1 MTGGNMLVEQVSA
14 RGSSL
19 TQSARNRF
27 FLNVGSNICYM
38 VLNTLLLLW
47 YVPFLIRHIGWAAY
61 GMVPLANTLIMYAT
75 VLTTSL
81 DVSVNRFLAIDL
93 NQGNVHSAN
102 RTFNTALILAATA
115 CLVLALPAGA
125 VVYLFPILFNVPAG
139 LESATRFLFA
149 SVAATMGAALLSSS
163 FGVTSVITHRFE
175 LRNVVRTLTS
185 ASRVGVVALC
195 FSFWPASLSFVALGF
210 LISAAIGLAGDVLVW
225 RYLAPELRVRPRWA
239 DRQQMRAMAGLGGW
253 SAVNQIGS
261 LLLMQVDLLVV
272 NALFGAD
279 ATGRYG
285 SILVLVAL
293 VYTMTETVV
302 AVLSPMIMAHY
313 ATADVDALRR
323 VTLQSVRL
331 LGIALA
337 LPVGLL
343 CGFAHPVLSIWLGGS
358 FGDLGILLILL
369 AGHLPV
375 TLAVRPILYGI
386 TAYNRVK
393 LQSIITLVLGIAT
406 VPAAVLLASF
416 VGWGLAGVASATALV
431 WMVKN
436 VVFLTPY
443 GAAVLGLRLGALYRS
458 LASTA
463 ALTAG
468 VGLVSAYLWQV
479 CRPADWS
486 GLFALGAVVGLAYVS
501 GIYALVLSSA
511 DRELLWS
518 SLRRRSPA

>member
-1 MTGGNMLVEQVSA
+1 MTGGNMLVEQVA
-14 RGSSL
+14 PRGRSL
-19 TQSARNRF
+19 VQSARNRF

-47 YVPFLIRHIGWAAY
+47 YVPFLVRHLGLAAY
-61 GMVPLANTLIMYAT
+61 GMIPLANTLVMYAT

-93 NQGNVHSAN
+93 NRGDARGAN
-102 RTFNTALILAATA
+102 RTFNTALTLAATA
-115 CLVLALPAGA
+115 CLLLALPAAA

-149 SVAATMGAALLSSS
+149 SVAATMGAAVLSSS

-175 LRNVVRTLTS
+175 LRNAVRALTS
-185 ASRVGVVALC
+185 LSRVGVVALC
-195 FSFWPASLSFVALGF
+195 FWFWPASLSFVALGF
-210 LISAAIGLAGDVLVW
+210 LVSAAIGLAGDVLVW
-225 RYLAPELRVRPRWA
+225 RHLTPELRVRPRSA
-239 DRQQMRAMAGLGGW
+239 DPRQLRAMAGLGGW

-272 NALFGAD
+272 NALFGAE

-293 VYTMTETVV
+293 LYTMTETVV

-313 ATADVDALRR
+313 ATADIDALRR

-343 CGFAHPVLSIWLGGS
+343 CGFARPVLGIWLGDQ
-358 FGDLGILLILL
+358 FGNLAILLILL

-375 TLAVRPILYGI
+375 TLSVRPILYGI
-386 TAYNRVK
+386 TAYNRIK
-393 LQSIITLVLGIAT
+393 AQSIITLVLGIAT

-416 VGWGLAGVASATALV
+416 AGWGLAGVAAATALI
-431 WMVKN
+431 WTVKN

-443 GAAVLGLRLGALYRS
+443 GAAVLGLRPWALYRS

-468 VGLVSAYLWQV
+468 VGFVSAYLWQI

-486 GLFALGAVVGLAYVS
+486 GLIALGAVVGLAYAG
-501 GIYALVLSSA
+501 GIYALVLPLA
-511 DRELLWS
+511 DRELLWNS
-518 SLRRRSPA
+518 IRRRSPA